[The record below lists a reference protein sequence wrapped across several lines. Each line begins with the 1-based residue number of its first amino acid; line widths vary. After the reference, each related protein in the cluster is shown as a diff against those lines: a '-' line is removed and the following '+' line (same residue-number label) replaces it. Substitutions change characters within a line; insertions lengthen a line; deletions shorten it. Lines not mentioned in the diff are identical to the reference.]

1 MCARATP
8 LRGFVRARAIASAAA
23 GGGAAGDAC
32 CPPASAWQPGQVGV
46 RAGAEPTRA
55 AAESERS
62 PGGAQEPRSRAAR
75 GRQPGGADARGVAPQ

>member
-32 CPPASAWQPGQVGV
+32 SPHASARQPGQVGV

-55 AAESERS
+55 ATESERS

-75 GRQPGGADARGVAPQ
+75 GRQPGGAGAGGAAPQ

>member
-32 CPPASAWQPGQVGV
+32 SPPASARQPGQVGA
-46 RAGAEPTRA
+46 RARAEPTQA

-62 PGGAQEPRSRAAR
+62 PSGAQEPLSRGAR
-75 GRQPGGADARGVAPQ
+75 GRQPGWAGAGGAAPQ